1 MDVGM
6 TLPGR
11 GPLAEPE
18 SLEQL
23 SRRADEL
30 GFAYLAVPD
39 HIVVPD
45 FFEFPQ
51 IWPYRLA
58 EGRLVPGAWR

>member
-23 SRRADEL
+23 SWRADEL

-39 HIVVPD
+39 HIVVPRIID
-45 FFEFPQ
+45 S
-51 IWPYRLA
+51 R
-58 EGRLVPGAWR
+58 